1 MVVSEDHKVH
11 PADPWT
17 TVRIMR
23 RVAHGL
29 LVHAA
34 PYGRHYAQGTAQ
46 DLKRVCAVCAVCGGP
61 SCTRQ
66 DRTHYAQES

>member
-1 MVVSEDHKVH
+1 MVVSEEHKVH
-11 PADPWT
+11 PADPCT
-17 TVRIMR
+17 TARIMR

-29 LVHAA
+29 DLHAA
-34 PYGRHYAQGTAQ
+34 PYRGHNAQGTAHQ
-46 DLKRVCAVCAVCGGP
+46 LEGICAICSICGCP

>member
-11 PADPWT
+11 PADPCT

-34 PYGRHYAQGTAQ
+34 PYRGHYAQGTACQ
-46 DLKRVCAVCAVCGGP
+46 LRGVCAICSICGGP

>member
-1 MVVSEDHKVH
+1 MVVSEEYKVG
-11 PADPWT
+11 PPDPCT

-29 LVHAA
+29 DLHAA
-34 PYGRHYAQGTAQ
+34 PYCTHNAQGTAHQ
-46 DLKRVCAVCAVCGGP
+46 LEGICAICSICGGP

-66 DRTHYAQES
+66 DRTHNAQES